1 MERAMVDMA
10 GRKRHPVTPAH
21 RAPRGLRGNAAHRA
35 EPAHRE
41 NRPDRADRSGRAHR
55 PGMIVGRVVAC
66 VVSAAV
72 LATAGTAWSMNVV
85 GTSDAVT
92 AAGNVGVVS
101 VPNAADA
108 TGAGK
113 APTAALPVRGT
124 PAGGP
129 SAPAGGADVPAIGAE
144 NILVVGAD
152 ARTDAQGN
160 PLTPAQQKLIGVT
173 LDGGGVNTDTLLII
187 HIPAGGGAAT
197 GISIPRDTWMFPSVV
212 DAPGVTGPDQYGNQV
227 HYQPG
232 KINGFYSTAKYYDQ
246 QYLAGKGVTGAA
258 LERESNDA
266 GATML
271 VKIVQQFTGIKINHF
286 VFVNLISFY
295 LLSQAIGGVPVCLLH
310 PVHDRQSGADF
321 PAGHFDVQGASAL
334 AFVRQRHGLPGGDL
348 DRINRQHEFLESAA
362 NKILSAGTLT
372 NPARLLALVDA
383 ARRSLTL
390 DSGFDL
396 MTFAEQMHGLVAGAI
411 HFLTLP
417 TTDAT
422 QITTTS
428 ALQADPTQ
436 VRAIF
441 ARLAADEPIGAA
453 ASTQTH
459 SASPAPVPTT
469 TSTSMTTF
477 SAAAASTSSS
487 ASSGFQVPCIN

>member
-1 MERAMVDMA
+1 MVHMA

-21 RAPRGLRGNAAHRA
+21 RAPHGIGGNAAHRA
-35 EPAHRE
+35 EPAHRA
-41 NRPDRADRSGRAHR
+41 NRPGRADLPDHARR
-55 PGMIVGRVVAC
+55 PGVIIGRVVAC

-72 LATAGTAWSMNVV
+72 LAAAGTAWSMNVA

-101 VPNAADA
+101 VPNTAGA
-108 TGAGK
+108 TGAGR

-129 SAPAGGADVPAIGAE
+129 SAPAGGAEVPAIGAE

-152 ARTDAQGN
+152 SRTDAQGN

-246 QYLAGKGVTGAA
+246 QYLAAKGVTGAA
-258 LERESNDA
+258 LQRESNDA

-271 VKIVQQFTGIKINHF
+271 IKIVQQFTGIKINHF

-295 LLSQAIGGVPVCLLH
+295 LLSQAVGGVPVCLLH

-321 PAGHFDVQGASAL
+321 PAGHFDVQGAS
-334 AFVRQRHGLPGGDL
+334 RSPSSG
-348 DRINRQHEFLESAA
+348 SAT
-362 NKILSAGTLT
+362 GC
-372 NPARLLALVDA
+372 PA
-383 ARRSLTL
+383 
-390 DSGFDL
+390 
-396 MTFAEQMHGLVAGAI
+396 
-411 HFLTLP
+411 
-417 TTDAT
+417 AT
-422 QITTTS
+422 WTGS
-428 ALQADPTQ
+428 N
-436 VRAIF
+436 
-441 ARLAADEPIGAA
+441 
-453 ASTQTH
+453 ASR
-459 SASPAPVPTT
+459 
-469 TSTSMTTF
+469 
-477 SAAAASTSSS
+477 SSS
-487 ASSGFQVPCIN
+487 NRRRTRSSLRGR